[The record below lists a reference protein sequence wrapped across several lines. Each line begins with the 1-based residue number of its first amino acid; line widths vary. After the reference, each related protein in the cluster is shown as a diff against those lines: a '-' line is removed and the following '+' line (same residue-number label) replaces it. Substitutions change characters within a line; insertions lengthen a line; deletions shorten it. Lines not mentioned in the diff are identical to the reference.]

1 MNKRNHWL
9 TIMALAAL
17 TVALGAIRTL
27 AQEPPAKE
35 ADLIAILKSDAPK
48 ADKAITCKKLAVWG
62 SEQAVPA
69 LAPLLADPELASWAR
84 IALEAIPGE
93 AANQALR
100 ESLAQLK
107 GRLLIG
113 AINSLGVRRD
123 AQALDALA
131 AKLADADPE
140 VAAAAAVALGRI
152 GGTNAIKTLQ
162 PALSTTTGK
171 VRDAVAEGLLLAAD
185 RLLAEG
191 NATAAREIYDAV
203 RSADVAKQRQVEAI
217 RGAILSRGPQGVAL
231 LAEQLGSAD
240 RDVFAIA
247 LATARELATDE
258 VAQALVNA
266 LGPIQKTTESTPPAL
281 TIKSARYG
289 AGNQFVDVTQVLAAA
304 VRNNSL
310 RIQATNNLAGD
321 PAPQVVKQLEVV
333 YSIGGKEGKLVVKEN
348 DWVNLGQAV
357 PPVDSRK
364 VAILQALADIKR
376 PAGVAALVE
385 AARRGDW
392 GLRLEAVRLLG
403 QAGDASAV
411 PVLVAAAGEGGELA
425 AAAAEAL
432 IQLSGSDV
440 DAAIVQQLQQAQ
452 GPGRA
457 VLLQTAGQRLIA
469 QALPIVLADMKS
481 SDAAIRLAAIEAAG
495 NLVPLEQLNVLI
507 ARLLQPENEA
517 EAAAVKSALLNA
529 CSRMPNLDAA
539 AAQLMSAWNQAT
551 PSARLTIVEVLGAMG
566 GSGALAS
573 LGQIAKTGSDAEQDA
588 ATRALGEW
596 MSPDAAPVLLDLAKS
611 GNPRYRIRA
620 LRGFIRIARQLNV
633 PLAERIQMCAQALEV
648 ADRAEEK
655 RLVLEVLRRYPTA
668 DGLPLAASLLS
679 VAELKAEAAETAV
692 EIAEKLPPENAS
704 AVSQAMQRV
713 VQAGVTGEVL
723 QRAQKLL
730 QRGQR

>member
-9 TIMALAAL
+9 TIMALAGL

-35 ADLIAILKSDAPK
+35 ADLIAVLQSDAPK

-93 AANQALR
+93 AADQALR

-131 AKLADADPE
+131 AKLADSDPE

-203 RSADVAKQRQVEAI
+203 RTADVAKQRQVEGI

-231 LAEQLGSAD
+231 LAEQLGSTD

-266 LGPIQKTTESTPPAL
+266 LGPIQKPTESIPPAL

-333 YSIGGKEGKLVVKEN
+333 YSIGGKEAKLVVKEN

-357 PPVDSRK
+357 PAVDSRK

-392 GLRLEAVRLLG
+392 GLRREAIRLLG

-588 ATRALGEW
+588 ATRVLGEW

-648 ADRAEEK
+648 ADRVEEK

-668 DGLPLAASLLS
+668 DGLSLAASLLS

-692 EIAEKLPPENAS
+692 EIAEKLPPDNAS